1 MINIVCLKWGKKYGA
16 EYVNNLYAGV
26 KRNTTLDFKFHCFTD
41 DSVGINEN
49 VIIHALPY
57 TDIEIWWNKLY
68 LFSDEIRIPKGE
80 PIFYIDLD
88 TLITSNIDDL
98 LSVNVDKIVMLQDF
112 LVGLAQSCSTI
123 ASGLMAWKHGDYAYV
138 WDEFIK
144 DTAAA
149 IASVYPHGDQGWV
162 EKCITDYKLWQE
174 EYPHRV
180 VSFKVHCQDGLP
192 SDAGIV
198 CYHGRPSIPESVT
211 CNEKIWKFNVKPQ
224 PWVLDYWSDK

>member
-1 MINIVCLKWGKKYGA
+1 MINIVCLKWGTKYGP
-16 EYVNNLYAGV
+16 EYVNNLLAGI

-41 DSVGINEN
+41 DSFGIDSE

-80 PIFYIDLD
+80 TIFYIDLD

-98 LSVNVDKIVMLQDF
+98 LQVNVDKIVMLRDF
-112 LVGLAQSCSTI
+112 LVGLAKSCSNI

-138 WDEFIK
+138 WDDFIK
-144 DTAAA
+144 DPSFA
-149 IASVYPHGDQGWV
+149 IQSVHPHGDQGWV
-162 EKCITDYKLWQE
+162 EKCITEYSIWQVLL
-174 EYPHRV
+174 PNRV

-192 SDAGIV
+192 NNAGIV

-211 CNEKIWKFNVKPQ
+211 CNEKIWKFDVRPQ
-224 PWVLDYWSDK
+224 PWVLDYWSSK